1 MDDRN
6 VEGLGDHVVSIVNR
20 EKLEVRGVSR
30 VESFDEEEIVLETE
44 LGLLTIRGQDMHI
57 QNVDVEQGQFAVEG
71 LINGLQYA
79 AVPRGV
85 RGSRS
90 KGRGGLWDRLLR

>member
-1 MDDRN
+1 MDDKN
-6 VEGLGDHVVSIVNR
+6 LEGLGEHVISIVNR

-44 LGLLTIRGQDMHI
+44 LGMLTIRGQDLHI

-71 LINGLQYA
+71 LINALQYA
-79 AVPRGV
+79 AVPRVRGV
-85 RGSRS
+85 RG
-90 KGRGGLWDRLLR
+90 KGRSSLWERILR